1 MGDFLKRVSNFLDYA
16 VHALPLYLL
25 LGLAIAG
32 VYGSITSKGREARD
46 VLLNK
51 PYENIVST
59 TANKKSDDNTITTIE
74 FIDTG
79 QVRTVTGAG
88 STEKNKL
95 WSVIYDKDT
104 KLVYLYNPQ
113 LDTYTAYMK
122 DKTTQYTW
130 NVAEK
135 ELERVRCLHLY

>member
-1 MGDFLKRVSNFLDYA
+1 MKDFIKRVSNFLDYA

-25 LGLAIAG
+25 LGLAVAG

-51 PYENIVST
+51 PYENMISA
-59 TANKKSDDNTITTIE
+59 TANTKSDDNTFTTIE

-79 QVRTVTGAG
+79 KDVRISTGAK

-95 WSVIYDKDT
+95 WDIRYDKDT

-130 NVAEK
+130 NIDEEK
-135 ELERVRCLHLY
+135 LE

>member
-1 MGDFLKRVSNFLDYA
+1 MKDFLKSVNGFLDYA

-32 VYGSITSKGREARD
+32 VYGSITSKGKEARD

-51 PYENIVST
+51 PYENMISA
-59 TANKKSDDNTITTIE
+59 TANTKADDNTFTTIE

-79 QVRTVTGAG
+79 KDVRISTGAE

-95 WSVIYDKDT
+95 WDIRYDKDT

-130 NVAEK
+130 NIDEEK
-135 ELERVRCLHLY
+135 LE

>member
-1 MGDFLKRVSNFLDYA
+1 MISA
-16 VHALPLYLL
+16 
-25 LGLAIAG
+25 
-32 VYGSITSKGREARD
+32 
-46 VLLNK
+46 
-51 PYENIVST
+51 
-59 TANKKSDDNTITTIE
+59 TANTKADDNTFTTIE

-79 QVRTVTGAG
+79 KDVRISTGAE

-95 WSVIYDKDT
+95 WDIRYDKDT

-130 NVAEK
+130 NIDEEK
-135 ELERVRCLHLY
+135 LE

>member
-1 MGDFLKRVSNFLDYA
+1 MKDFLKSVNGFLDYA

-25 LGLAIAG
+25 LGLVIAG
-32 VYGSITSKGREARD
+32 VYGSITSKGRAARD
-46 VLLNK
+46 KLLDK
-51 PYENIVST
+51 PYEYMISA
-59 TANKKSDDNTITTIE
+59 TANTKSNNNTFTTIE

-79 QVRTVTGAG
+79 KDVRISTGAK

-95 WSVIYDKDT
+95 WDIRYDKDT

-130 NVAEK
+130 NIDEEK
-135 ELERVRCLHLY
+135 LE

>member
-1 MGDFLKRVSNFLDYA
+1 MKDFLKRLSKRVSNFLDYA
-16 VHALPLYLL
+16 VHALPLYFL

-51 PYENIVST
+51 PYENMISA
-59 TANKKSDDNTITTIE
+59 TANTKSDDNTFTTIE

-79 QVRTVTGAG
+79 KDVRISTGAE

-95 WSVIYDKDT
+95 WDIRYDKDT

-130 NVAEK
+130 NIDEEK
-135 ELERVRCLHLY
+135 LE

>member
-1 MGDFLKRVSNFLDYA
+1 MKDFLKSVNGFLDYA
-16 VHALPLYLL
+16 VHVLPLYLL

-51 PYENIVST
+51 PYENMISA
-59 TANKKSDDNTITTIE
+59 TANTKSDDNTFTTIE

-79 QVRTVTGAG
+79 KDVRISTGAE

-95 WSVIYDKDT
+95 WDIRYDKGT
-104 KLVYLYNPQ
+104 KLVYLYNSQ
-113 LDTYTAYMK
+113 LDTYIPYMK

-130 NVAEK
+130 NIDEEK
-135 ELERVRCLHLY
+135 LE

>member
-1 MGDFLKRVSNFLDYA
+1 MKDFLKSVNGFLDYA

-32 VYGSITSKGREARD
+32 VYGSITSKGKKARD

-51 PYENIVST
+51 PYENMISA
-59 TANKKSDDNTITTIE
+59 TANTKADNNTFTTIE

-79 QVRTVTGAG
+79 KDVRISTGAE

-95 WSVIYDKDT
+95 WGISYDKDT
-104 KLVYLYNPQ
+104 KLVYLYNQ
-113 LDTYTAYMK
+113 QQDTYTAYMK

-130 NVAEK
+130 NIDEEK
-135 ELERVRCLHLY
+135 LE

>member
-1 MGDFLKRVSNFLDYA
+1 MKDSLKSIKDFLDYA
-16 VHALPLYLL
+16 VHVLPLYLL

-32 VYGSITSKGREARD
+32 VYGSITSKGKEARD

-51 PYENIVST
+51 PYENMISA
-59 TANKKSDDNTITTIE
+59 TANTKANDNTFTTIE

-79 QVRTVTGAG
+79 KDVRIDTVAQ

-95 WSVIYDKDT
+95 WDIRYDKDT

-122 DKTTQYTW
+122 DKTTQYMW
-130 NVAEK
+130 NINEEK
-135 ELERVRCLHLY
+135 LE

>member
-1 MGDFLKRVSNFLDYA
+1 MKDFIKRVSNFLDYA
-16 VHALPLYLL
+16 EHALPLYLL
-25 LGLAIAG
+25 LGLVIAG

-51 PYENIVST
+51 PYENMISA
-59 TANKKSDDNTITTIE
+59 TANTKSDDNTFTTIE

-79 QVRTVTGAG
+79 KDVRISAGAE

-95 WSVIYDKDT
+95 WDIRYDKDT

-113 LDTYTAYMK
+113 LDTYIPYME

-130 NVAEK
+130 NIDEEK
-135 ELERVRCLHLY
+135 LE

>member
-1 MGDFLKRVSNFLDYA
+1 MKDFIKSVNGFLDYA

-25 LGLAIAG
+25 LVLVVAG

-51 PYENIVST
+51 LYENMFSA
-59 TANKKSDDNTITTIE
+59 TANTKSDDNTFTTIE

-79 QVRTVTGAG
+79 KDVRISTGAE

-95 WSVIYDKDT
+95 WDIRYDKDT

-113 LDTYTAYMK
+113 LDTYIPYMK

-130 NVAEK
+130 NIDEEK
-135 ELERVRCLHLY
+135 LE